1 MKILT
6 LDEACT
12 FMRTLLENKYVFA
25 CIGTYIRGDDASA
38 LELCNNLIHE
48 YPNNIVLCEHG
59 LENCIGSI
67 VELNTR
73 KIVIIDSV
81 LIENIP
87 VGSIILFNE
96 DEINEAY
103 ILSTH
108 SLPTT
113 VSISILRSIL
123 GIDINIVFLGIVVK
137 NIDIGFD
144 MSPEVENIV
153 KNIIKC
159 LKRT

>member
-12 FMRTLLENKYVFA
+12 FMRTLLESKYVFA
-25 CIGTYIRGDDASA
+25 CIGTYIRSDDVSA

-67 VELNTR
+67 VELNAR
-73 KIVIIDSV
+73 RIAIIDSV
-81 LIENIP
+81 LTEDAP
-87 VGSIILFNE
+87 VGSIVLFNE
-96 DEINEAY
+96 NEISETY

-108 SLPTT
+108 SIPITI
-113 VSISILRSIL
+113 SISILRNTL
-123 GIDINIVFLGIVVK
+123 GSDINVVFLGIAVK
-137 NIDIGFD
+137 NIDIGLD
-144 MSPEVENIV
+144 MSPEVENTVRNVIR
-153 KNIIKC
+153 C
-159 LKRT
+159 LKRR